1 MSVYEVDQIRLNF
14 NPSSLF
20 LLNVVLGFIM
30 FGISLSLKIQD
41 FRYVFKNPIPFL
53 IGILSQ
59 FLLFPFFS
67 FLLTLWLK
75 PIPSMAL
82 GMILVAA
89 CPGRN
94 ISNYITFLAK
104 GNVALSVSMTA
115 ISTILAIFLT
125 PLNFSV
131 WGSLNPYTSS
141 LIKELQ
147 VDPFDMLL
155 NIFLLLGVPLILG
168 LWISHR
174 FPKFATKFTNFI
186 KYFSL
191 IFFGIFVLS
200 ALYVNFEY
208 FIKYIKY
215 IIFLVFAHN
224 LIAFLSGYFTSKLF
238 KLQEKDVR
246 AITIEVGIQN
256 SGLGLIL
263 IFNFFDGLGGMAL
276 IAAWWGIWHII
287 AGLSLA
293 FYWNK
298 IKSIK
303 G

>member
-1 MSVYEVDQIRLNF
+1 
-14 NPSSLF
+14 
-20 LLNVVLGFIM
+20 
-30 FGISLSLKIQD
+30 
-41 FRYVFKNPIPFL
+41 
-53 IGILSQ
+53 
-59 FLLFPFFS
+59 
-67 FLLTLWLK
+67 
-75 PIPSMAL
+75 
-82 GMILVAA
+82 
-89 CPGRN
+89 
-94 ISNYITFLAK
+94 
-104 GNVALSVSMTA
+104 
-115 ISTILAIFLT
+115 
-125 PLNFSV
+125 
-131 WGSLNPYTSS
+131 
-141 LIKELQ
+141 
-147 VDPFDMLL
+147 MLL
-155 NIFLLLGVPLILG
+155 NIFLLLGIPLILG

-215 IIFLVFAHN
+215 IIFLVFAQN

>member
-1 MSVYEVDQIRLNF
+1 MSVYEVDQVRLNF

-20 LLNVVLGFIM
+20 LLNVILGFIM
-30 FGISLSLKIQD
+30 FGISLSLKVQD
-41 FRYVFKNPIPFL
+41 FRYVLTNPIPFL
-53 IGILSQ
+53 IGVVSQ
-59 FLLFPFFS
+59 FLLFPFLS
-67 FLLTLWLK
+67 FLLTLWFK

-89 CPGRN
+89 CPGGN

-115 ISTILAIFLT
+115 LSTALAIFLT
-125 PLNFSV
+125 PLNFSF
-131 WGSLNPYTSS
+131 WGSLNPHTSS

-147 VDPFDMLL
+147 VDPIDMLL

-191 IFFGIFVLS
+191 IFFGAFVLS

-215 IIFLVFAHN
+215 IIFLVFIQN

-263 IFNFFDGLGGMAL
+263 IFNFFNGLGGMAL

-293 FYWNK
+293 FFWNK
-298 IKSIK
+298 FYK

>member
-1 MSVYEVDQIRLNF
+1 
-14 NPSSLF
+14 
-20 LLNVVLGFIM
+20 
-30 FGISLSLKIQD
+30 
-41 FRYVFKNPIPFL
+41 
-53 IGILSQ
+53 
-59 FLLFPFFS
+59 
-67 FLLTLWLK
+67 
-75 PIPSMAL
+75 MAL

-131 WGSLNPYTSS
+131 WDSLNPYTSS

-208 FIKYIKY
+208 FINI
-215 IIFLVFAHN
+215 
-224 LIAFLSGYFTSKLF
+224 
-238 KLQEKDVR
+238 
-246 AITIEVGIQN
+246 
-256 SGLGLIL
+256 
-263 IFNFFDGLGGMAL
+263 
-276 IAAWWGIWHII
+276 
-287 AGLSLA
+287 
-293 FYWNK
+293 
-298 IKSIK
+298 
-303 G
+303 